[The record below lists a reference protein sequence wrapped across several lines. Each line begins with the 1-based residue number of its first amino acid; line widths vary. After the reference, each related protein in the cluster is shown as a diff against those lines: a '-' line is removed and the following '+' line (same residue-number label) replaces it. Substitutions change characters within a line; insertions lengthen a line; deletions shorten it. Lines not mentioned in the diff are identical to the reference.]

1 MPTKAKTIL
10 HNSPK
15 GEPKWHKA
23 SDFAEHKKEK

>member
-1 MPTKAKTIL
+1 M

-23 SDFAEHKKEK
+23 SGFAEHKKEK